1 MKRKI
6 RVLHLIDSLDLG
18 GAQTLLLECLPRFDQ
33 DVYDFTLATFHANRR
48 TVFLERAR
56 RAGIHVTALSPYRAL
71 PLYAVTLPALLLTG
85 AFDIVHCHLYA
96 SNWLGRPLA
105 RLLGVPVVVGHDHC
119 FDAFR
124 FRFHWRQVDA
134 WSARFA
140 DVNFV
145 ISSSIV
151 RRLVEEE
158 GLEPARL
165 ALLQNGF
172 AASPAVLNPRAAH
185 PRSRARRSA
194 ASRNHERRE
203 DGSGSRWIG
212 AAGRLVGWKRFD
224 RFLALAQAL
233 SAIDERYRFVLAGD
247 GPAAAQLQATA
258 KQLGLGERM
267 VWPGAVPGLEG
278 LFAYVEAFVL
288 TSDLEDVPMVL
299 LEAFARR
306 VPTATMAVNPE
317 RQKLFYETLLLDPDA
332 TPGQWARELD
342 ALLQDASRRDRMT
355 DAAHRSIAG
364 RFSLDRQVAAID
376 AHYRRLLT
384 PRPQRFGG
392 HTAGAT

>member
-56 RAGIHVTALSPYRAL
+56 RAGIHVTALSPYRVL
-71 PLYAVTLPALLLTG
+71 PLYAVTFPALLLTG
-85 AFDIVHCHLYA
+85 AFDIIHCHLYA

-119 FDAFR
+119 FDPFR
-124 FRFHWRQVDA
+124 FRFPWRKIDA

-165 ALLQNGF
+165 VLLQNGF
-172 AASPAVLNPRAAH
+172 AASPAVPNPHAAH
-185 PRSRARRSA
+185 SRSRLSTA
-194 ASRNHERRE
+194 NRRE
-203 DGSGSRWIG
+203 QHVNRSGSRWIG

-233 SAIDERYRFVLAGD
+233 SAIDDRYRFVLAGD
-247 GPAAAQLQATA
+247 GPAAAQLQAA
-258 KQLGLGERM
+258 AERLGLGERV
-267 VWPGAVPGLEG
+267 VWPGAVPVLDG
-278 LFAYVEAFVL
+278 LFAHVEAFVL

-306 VPTATMAVNPE
+306 VPTATIAVNPE
-317 RQKLFYETLLLDPDA
+317 RKKLFFETLLLDPDA

-355 DAAHRSIAG
+355 DAARRSLTG
-364 RFSLDRQVAAID
+364 RFSLERQVAAID
-376 AHYRRLLT
+376 AHYRRLLGASAKKKNH
-384 PRPQRFGG
+384 PQIPQIN
-392 HTAGAT
+392 TD

>member
-33 DVYDFTLATFHANRR
+33 DAYDFTLATFHANRR

-56 RAGIHVTALSPYRAL
+56 RAGIHVMALSPYRVL
-71 PLYAVTLPALLLTG
+71 PLSAVTLPALLFTG
-85 AFDIVHCHLYA
+85 AFDNIHCHLYA

-105 RLLGVPVVVGHDHC
+105 RLLGAPVVVGHEHC

-124 FRFHWRQVDA
+124 FRFPWRLLDA

-151 RRLVEEE
+151 QRLVEEE
-158 GLEPARL
+158 GLDPARL
-165 ALLQNGF
+165 VLLQNGL
-172 AASPAVLNPRAAH
+172 AALPVVPNRNPA
-185 PRSRARRSA
+185 RSL
-194 ASRNHERRE
+194 SRLPALSLGQPHA
-203 DGSGSRWIG
+203 DGCGLRWIG

-224 RFLALAQAL
+224 RFLALAKAL
-233 SAIDERYRFVLAGD
+233 STIDDRYRFVLAGD
-247 GPAAAQLQATA
+247 GPDAAQLQATA
-258 KQLGLGERM
+258 ERLGLGDRV
-267 VWPGAVPGLEG
+267 VWPGAVPALDG
-278 LFAYVEAFVL
+278 LFANVEAFVL

-306 VPTATMAVNPE
+306 VPTATLAVNPE
-317 RQKLFYETLLLDPDA
+317 RRTLSCETLLLGPEDPPA
-332 TPGQWARELD
+332 QWARELD
-342 ALLQDASRRDRMT
+342 ALLRDAPRRERMT
-355 DAAHRSIAG
+355 DAAHQSLAG

-376 AHYRRLLT
+376 AHYRRLLRKSST
-384 PRPQRFGG
+384 DPSEYLD
-392 HTAGAT
+392 

>member
-33 DVYDFTLATFHANRR
+33 DVYDFTLATFHANQR

-71 PLYAVTLPALLLTG
+71 PLYVVTLPALLLAG

-124 FRFHWRQVDA
+124 FRFPWRHIDA

-151 RRLVEEE
+151 RRLVMEE

-172 AASPAVLNPRAAH
+172 TASPAAPNTHAA
-185 PRSRARRSA
+185 RSRSRLSA
-194 ASRNHERRE
+194 AGRSEQHVN
-203 DGSGSRWIG
+203 GSGSRWIG

-233 SAIDERYRFVLAGD
+233 STIDDRYRFVLAGD

-258 KQLGLGERM
+258 KRLGLGERV
-267 VWPGAVPGLEG
+267 VWPGAVPALDG
-278 LFAYVEAFVL
+278 LFAHVEAFVL

-306 VPTATMAVNPE
+306 VPTATIAVNPE
-317 RQKLFYETLLLDPDA
+317 RRKLFCETLLLDPDA
-332 TPGQWARELD
+332 TPEQWARDLD
-342 ALLQDASRRDRMT
+342 ALLQDAPRRDRMT
-355 DAAHRSIAG
+355 DAAHRSLAG

-384 PRPQRFGG
+384 RRSQ
-392 HTAGAT
+392 

>member
-33 DVYDFTLATFHANRR
+33 DAYDFTLATFHANRR
-48 TVFLERAR
+48 TVFLKRACQ
-56 RAGIHVTALSPYRAL
+56 AGIHVTALSPYRIL
-71 PLYAVTLPALLLTG
+71 PLYAVTLPALLLSG

-124 FRFHWRQVDA
+124 FRFPWRRMDA

-145 ISSSIV
+145 ISSSIIQ
-151 RRLVEEE
+151 RLVEDE

-165 ALLQNGF
+165 ALLPNGF
-172 AASPAVLNPRAAH
+172 AASPVA
-185 PRSRARRSA
+185 PRSSRSGVN
-194 ASRNHERRE
+194 RGERRGARA
-203 DGSGSRWIG
+203 DFRWIG

-233 SAIDERYRFVLAGD
+233 STIDDRYRFVLAGD
-247 GPAAAQLQATA
+247 GPAAARLHAMA
-258 KQLGLGERM
+258 KRLGLDERV
-267 VWPGAVPGLEG
+267 VWPGAVPALDG
-278 LFAYVEAFVL
+278 LFANVDAFVL

-299 LEAFARR
+299 LEAFAQR
-306 VPTATMAVNPE
+306 VPTATMAVNAE
-317 RQKLFYETLLLDPDA
+317 RRKLFCETLLLEPEA
-332 TPGQWARELD
+332 TPERWAQDLD
-342 ALLQDASRRDRMT
+342 ALLQDAPRLRRMT
-355 DAAHRSIAG
+355 DEAHRSLAG
-364 RFSLDRQVAAID
+364 RFSLDRQVSVID
-376 AHYRRLLT
+376 AHYRRLIT
-384 PRPQRFGG
+384 TRRPQREK
-392 HTAGAT
+392 AGTT

>member
-1 MKRKI
+1 MMKRKI

-48 TVFLERAR
+48 TVFLKRAR
-56 RAGIHVTALSPYRAL
+56 EAGIRVTALSPYRLL
-71 PLYAVTLPALLLTG
+71 PWYAVTLPALLLSG

-124 FRFHWRQVDA
+124 FRFPWRRIDA

-145 ISSSIV
+145 ISSSIIQ
-151 RRLVEEE
+151 RLVEDE

-165 ALLQNGF
+165 GLLPNGF
-172 AASPAVLNPRAAH
+172 AASPVTH
-185 PRSRARRSA
+185 RSRRSGVN
-194 ASRNHERRE
+194 RGERRG
-203 DGSGSRWIG
+203 DGAGFRWIG

-233 SAIDERYRFVLAGD
+233 SAIDDRYRFVLAGD
-247 GPAAAQLQATA
+247 GPAAAQLHALA
-258 KQLGLGERM
+258 KRLGLDERM
-267 VWPGAVPGLEG
+267 VWPGAVPALDG
-278 LFAYVEAFVL
+278 LFANVEAFVL

-299 LEAFARR
+299 LEAFAQR
-306 VPTATMAVNPE
+306 VPTATMAVNAE
-317 RQKLFYETLLLDPDA
+317 RRKLFCETLLLAPDA
-332 TPGQWARELD
+332 TPEQWARELD
-342 ALLQDASRRDRMT
+342 TLLQDAPRRGRMT
-355 DAAHRSIAG
+355 DAAHRSLAG
-364 RFSLDRQVAAID
+364 RFSLDRQVSLID
-376 AHYRRLLT
+376 AHYRRLVT
-384 PRPQRFGG
+384 RRPQRKK
-392 HTAGAT
+392 AGTT

>member
-18 GAQTLLLECLPRFDQ
+18 GAQTLLLECLPRFDP
-33 DVYDFTLATFHANRR
+33 DAYDFTLATFHANRR

-56 RAGIHVTALSPYRAL
+56 RAGIRVKALSPYRAL
-71 PLYAVTLPALLLTG
+71 PLYAVTLPALLRAG
-85 AFDIVHCHLYA
+85 SFDIVHCHLYA
-96 SNWLGRPLA
+96 SNWMGRPLA

-124 FRFHWRQVDA
+124 FRSPWRHIEA

-145 ISSSIV
+145 ISSSIQ
-151 RRLVEEE
+151 RRLVDDA
-158 GLEPARL
+158 GLEPERL

-172 AASPAVLNPRAAH
+172 TASPAA
-185 PRSRARRSA
+185 SAR
-194 ASRNHERRE
+194 ERLR
-203 DGSGSRWIG
+203 DGSGLRWIG

-224 RFLALAQAL
+224 RFLALAHAL
-233 SAIDERYRFVLAGD
+233 SAIDDRYRFVLAGN
-247 GPAAAQLQATA
+247 GPAGAQLQATA
-258 KQLGLGERM
+258 KRLGLGERV
-267 VWPGAVPGLEG
+267 VWPGAVPALDG
-278 LFAYVEAFVL
+278 LFAHVDAFVL
-288 TSDLEDVPMVL
+288 ASDLEDVPMVL

-306 VPTATMAVNPE
+306 VPTATAAVNSE
-317 RQKLFYETLLLDPDA
+317 RRKLFCETLLLDPA
-332 TPGQWARELD
+332 AAPERWARELH
-342 ALLQDASRRDRMT
+342 ALLQDAPRCARMT
-355 DAAHRSIAG
+355 EAAHQALAG

-384 PRPQRFGG
+384 RRAQRV
-392 HTAGAT
+392 